1 METMSFSP
9 TGMSQESKE
18 GAALETGDKGLCP
31 VCPSAAKTVLGRR
44 HEYTIL
50 KCTDCKLTYKYIPN
64 LNRDIT
70 QAIQDDTY
78 RDSTLLA
85 RTR

>member
-1 METMSFSP
+1 
-9 TGMSQESKE
+9 MSQESKE
-18 GAALETGDKGLCP
+18 GAALETYGDKGLCP
-31 VCPSAAKTVLGRR
+31 VCSSAARTVLGRR
-44 HEYTIL
+44 HEYSIF